1 MTAVNPGRLDLR
13 LGYSMLF
20 ATTSHVAECPDLGPQ
35 CASPTPPVPYNHHVD
50 LFMSEVSLDGSYGI
64 TSWLAV
70 EARLALRIVDVTPT
84 YSELD
89 GTPKL
94 VPDDIHH
101 HDQTLVGPSDP
112 WLVLRVGA
120 ASGKLV
126 TGARLG
132 VTLPI
137 GNTEPDPYALGA
149 RGEYHEHTQLGTGT
163 FVPIVGAGVSY
174 TLDPVELDL
183 SALGFF
189 SLYENREGFRAPS
202 RMFLS
207 LRATVPLLDGALR
220 PYVALDLARQAGE
233 RWDGAPGLEGDDERT
248 ELLLGGGLA
257 WTFAD
262 PWQAQIGVRGRL
274 AKLTDA
280 AGFDYPGILDLGL
293 STHFDVGP
301 KRRDAGKGGAA
312 KRGAR

>member
-1 MTAVNPGRLDLR
+1 MQLGRIDLR
-13 LGYSMLF
+13 LGVSMLA
-20 ATTSHVAECPDLGPQ
+20 ATSRHVADCPDLGPE
-35 CASPTPPVPYNHHVD
+35 CAGPLKPTPFNHQVD
-50 LFMSEVSLDGSYGI
+50 LVTSDVSLDVAYGV
-64 TSWLAV
+64 TEWLAF
-70 EARLALRIVDVTPT
+70 EARLALRLVDLTPT
-84 YSELD
+84 YTELD
-89 GTPKL
+89 RRPKS
-94 VPDDIHH
+94 VPDDPHH
-101 HDQTLVGPSDP
+101 HDVTLAGPTDP
-112 WLVLRVGA
+112 WLVLRFASAFGDLRTA
-120 ASGKLV
+120 ARV
-126 TGARLG
+126 G

-137 GNTEPDPYALGA
+137 GGTEPNPYELGA

>member
-64 TSWLAV
+64 TPWLAV

-89 GTPKL
+89 GTSKL

-112 WLVLRVGA
+112 WLVLRLGA
-120 ASGKLV
+120 ANGNLV
-126 TGARLG
+126 TSARLG

-137 GNTEPDPYALGA
+137 GRTEPDPYALGA
-149 RGEYHEHTQLGTGT
+149 RGESHEHIQLGTGT

-174 TLDPVELDL
+174 ATDSVHL
-183 SALGFF
+183 SLAALGLF
-189 SLYENREGFRAPS
+189 SIYENGEGFRAPN
-202 RMFLS
+202 RYIVTT
-207 LRATVPLLDGALR
+207 R
-220 PYVALDLARQAGE
+220 VALPFAEGSILPYAVADLTHE
-233 RWDGAPGLEGDDERT
+233 SEEFWNGAPGLEGSNVRT
-248 ELLLGGGLA
+248 EILVGAGVSWEFAAPWRAEIGLRA
-257 WTFAD
+257 RV
-262 PWQAQIGVRGRL
+262 AQ
-274 AKLTDA
+274 LTDA
-280 AGFDYPGILDLGL
+280 ASFDYPGLLQLGL
-293 STHFDVGP
+293 STQFDLQGEP
-301 KRRDAGKGGAA
+301 APHHAA
-312 KRGAR
+312 PSP